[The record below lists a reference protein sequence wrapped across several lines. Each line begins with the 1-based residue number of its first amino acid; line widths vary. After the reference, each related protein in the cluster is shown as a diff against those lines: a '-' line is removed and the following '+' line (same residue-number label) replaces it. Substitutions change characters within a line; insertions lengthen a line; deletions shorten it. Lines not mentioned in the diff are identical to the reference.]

1 MLFRLRD
8 QMLRLKFAGACKGVF
23 RTAPVAMDPSSDVV
37 VLSQL
42 QHKDVLMYLLAL
54 KSLAHRISTRAVYVV
69 DDGTLTA
76 SDAALLREHIP
87 GLVLLAA
94 SAFHS
99 DACPVGGTWE
109 RLLAIATL
117 VHDHYVVQLDSD
129 TLTLGPIAEV
139 RDCIAKQAAF
149 VIGTWD
155 NQKVESMR
163 ERSDTAKKLVDGLN
177 GHVQVVA
184 EANFDKLDDFAS
196 LRYVRGCS
204 GFAGFARGSFA
215 REFIEDISKQMSS
228 AIGKKWSEWG
238 SEQVMSNVVIANVAN
253 AVVLPHPKY
262 ADCQKM
268 RPGATEFI
276 HFIGSCRFN
285 GGTYARLGA
294 DIISALS
301 DPARVPMRPAPR
313 PTLPA

>member
-1 MLFRLRD
+1 
-8 QMLRLKFAGACKGVF
+8 
-23 RTAPVAMDPSSDVV
+23 MDPLSDVA

-54 KSLAHRISTRAVYVV
+54 KSFARRIAPRAVYVV
-69 DDGTLTA
+69 DDGSLTA
-76 SDAALLREHIP
+76 SDAALLSEHIP
-87 GLVLLAA
+87 CLVLLAS

-99 DACPVGGTWE
+99 EACPVGGTWE

-117 VHDHYVVQLDSD
+117 VKDHYVIQLDSD

-139 RDCIAKQAAF
+139 RDCIAGHAPF

-155 NQKVESMR
+155 NQKIESMQ
-163 ERSDTAKKLVDGLN
+163 ERSATARKRVDGLN

-204 GFAGFARGSFA
+204 GFAGFARRSVA

-253 AVVLPHPKY
+253 SVVLPHPKY

-268 RPGATEFI
+268 RPEVTEFI
-276 HFIGSCRFN
+276 HFIGSCRFD

-294 DIISALS
+294 DLISALS
-301 DPARVPMRPAPR
+301 DPARAPTRPAPR
-313 PTLPA
+313 PTLSA